1 MLGLRSDLMGSTW
14 EFTCLFMLLDQVILW
29 IDSIFYTVRELLGR
43 MSVMESVAVGDSLES
58 QALGLEVQT
67 KKGNL

>member
-29 IDSIFYTVRELLGR
+29 IDSIFYTVRELLGW

-58 QALGLEVQT
+58 QALGLEV
-67 KKGNL
+67 

>member
-58 QALGLEVQT
+58 QALGLEV
-67 KKGNL
+67 

>member
-29 IDSIFYTVRELLGR
+29 TDSIFYTVRELLGW

-58 QALGLEVQT
+58 QALGLEV
-67 KKGNL
+67 